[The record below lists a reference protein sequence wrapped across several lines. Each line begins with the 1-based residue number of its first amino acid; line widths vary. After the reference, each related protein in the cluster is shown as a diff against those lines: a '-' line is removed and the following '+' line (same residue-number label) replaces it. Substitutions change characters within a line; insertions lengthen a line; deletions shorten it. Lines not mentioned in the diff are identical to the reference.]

1 MRIEFTTHTLD
12 NGLRVLVH
20 EDPTVAK
27 AAFDLCY
34 RVGARDERPQ
44 RTGMAH
50 LFEHL
55 MFGGSKHVPDYD
67 VHVQRIGGENNAF
80 TSNDLTNYYV
90 TCPAAQL
97 ETVFWLESDRML
109 ELDFSQK
116 SLDVQISVVCEEFK
130 QRYLNQ
136 PYGDAWLH
144 LRPLHYTRHPYRWMT
159 IGQTLEQ
166 IEAVTLDEV
175 REFFF
180 SFYAPNNATLAVAG
194 GVKTDEVLRLAEKW
208 FGPIPRRNTV
218 RPERTAEPPQTEAR
232 SKTIS
237 ANVPHTAVFKAYH
250 IPARADDG
258 YYAADLL
265 TDLLANGKASRLYR
279 HLVQDTQ
286 IATRVSAYSWG
297 LYDPGMIS
305 IDARLTPGRS
315 VKEYEAELNVALDG
329 LRKEASEEELRRIQT
344 KVEAMETFDKAA
356 VLNRAMSL
364 ATYDYL
370 GDPDLVNTNLERYQR
385 LTLDDVHEAYDRY
398 LRPDNCSTLYY
409 LPETE

>member
-1 MRIEFTTHTLD
+1 MHIPYTTHTLD

-20 EDPTVAK
+20 EDPTVGK

-34 RVGARDERPQ
+34 RVGARDEQPH

-55 MFGGSKHVPDYD
+55 MFGGSKHIPDYD
-67 VHVQRIGGENNAF
+67 THVQRIGGENNAF
-80 TSNDLTNYYV
+80 TSNDLTNYYI

-136 PYGDAWLH
+136 PYGDAWHH
-144 LRPLHYTRHPYRWMT
+144 LRPLHYQKHPYRWMT
-159 IGQTLEQ
+159 IGQALEQ
-166 IEAVTLDEV
+166 IEAVTLAEV

-180 SFYAPNNATLAVAG
+180 NFYAPNNATLAVCG
-194 GVKTDEVLRLAEKW
+194 GVQTDEVLRLAQKW
-208 FGPIPRRNTV
+208 FGPIPRRHTQ
-218 RPERTAEPPQTEAR
+218 RPDRPAEPPQTEAR
-232 SKTIS
+232 RQSVT
-237 ANVPHTAVFKAYH
+237 AHVPHAAVFKAYH
-250 IPARADDG
+250 IPARSDDR

-286 IATRVSAYSWG
+286 VATRVSAYSWG

-305 IDARLTPGRS
+305 IDARLTPGTAVER
-315 VKEYEAELNVALDG
+315 YESELQAALETFRNEVD
-329 LRKEASEEELRRIQT
+329 APELERTLT
-344 KVEAMETFDKAA
+344 KVEAMDTFDKTT
-356 VLNRAMSL
+356 VLNRAMLL

-370 GDPDLVNTNLERYQR
+370 GDPDLVNTNFDHYRR
-385 LTLDDVHEAYDRY
+385 LTVADLQAACDLY
-398 LRPDNCSTLYY
+398 LRPTNCSTLVY
-409 LPETE
+409 LPETA

>member
-144 LRPLHYTRHPYRWMT
+144 LRPLHYTKHPYRWMT

-166 IEAVTLDEV
+166 IEAVTLDEA

-208 FGPIPRRNTV
+208 FGPIPRRTTT

-315 VKEYEAELNVALDG
+315 VKEYETELNVALDG

-385 LTLDDVHEAYDRY
+385 LTLDDIREAYDRY

-409 LPETE
+409 QPETE